1 MGLFDK
7 NIRKK
12 EEFHRLLQKNAKSL
26 SPKEKKIL
34 EEKCRPI
41 IGKSSG
47 LSKKEFDK
55 VLREAE
61 HDKESGIRASDAYHL
76 RKYGK

>member
-1 MGLFDK
+1 MDLFDK

-12 EEFHRLLQKNAKSL
+12 GEFHKLLQKGAKSL

-34 EEKCRPI
+34 EEKCKPF
-41 IGKSSG
+41 IGKPSG
-47 LSKKEFDK
+47 LSQKEFDK

-61 HDKESGIRASDAYHL
+61 HNKESGIKPGDAYRL